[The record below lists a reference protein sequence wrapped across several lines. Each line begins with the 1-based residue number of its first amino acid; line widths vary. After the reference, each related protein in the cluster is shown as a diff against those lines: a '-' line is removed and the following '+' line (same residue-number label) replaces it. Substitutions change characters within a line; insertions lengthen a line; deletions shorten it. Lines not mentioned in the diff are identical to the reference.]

1 MYTGKK
7 GGQGGW
13 GNTLLS
19 ECLEQAMFRQ
29 VNCHLQFEII
39 QSMSNCKGKKKKNYN
54 NIIKER
60 DNV

>member
-1 MYTGKK
+1 MG
-7 GGQGGW
+7 

-39 QSMSNCKGKKKKNYN
+39 QSMSNCKGEKKKKNYN